1 MPNLFADTVKTVSLF
16 LLFSLSCATQAQ
28 FVIDN
33 FNTNQTLISVSAVG
47 SAGSTQRG
55 TMQGNE
61 RDLNVTVTSPGTI
74 TAQVRTGVFTY
85 TQDASAVGSAD
96 IVWDGID
103 GNASTLA
110 PSGLGVLNFTASS
123 QNAFML
129 GVNSC
134 NQSVSVTLT
143 IYSGGGTTKTVT
155 ITVPAATLPNFIV
168 IPYNTFS
175 GTGNFTTVGAVTLT
189 VNSSPGANLVI
200 DFLRTYDTTTAS
212 LVENYLTDIVLVD
225 NDGNGIASPG
235 DKLRYYIRVK
245 NNDTVPRTNV
255 LLNIATPAN
264 TTLGTI
270 TATPL
275 SRTDN
280 PSATSSPGQLYHTAQ
295 GTTLTVPGL
304 GSSAGLLTNDFQGAT
319 GDLAT
324 VVSFGAV
331 SYAATSVGETVA
343 AHSAGTAA
351 TFGGNSLTVNSDGG
365 LTLIPSSTFIGLI
378 SYQYRISNSAGRS
391 DTTASLAVGNRPFP

>member
-143 IYSGGGTTKTVT
+143 IYSGGGTTKTVRG
-155 ITVPAATLPNFIV
+155 VLPIILRLAPQVRHF
-168 IPYNTFS
+168 
-175 GTGNFTTVGAVTLT
+175 
-189 VNSSPGANLVI
+189 NL
-200 DFLRTYDTTTAS
+200 DDL
-212 LVENYLTDIVLVD
+212 
-225 NDGNGIASPG
+225 GI
-235 DKLRYYIRVK
+235 
-245 NNDTVPRTNV
+245 
-255 LLNIATPAN
+255 
-264 TTLGTI
+264 
-270 TATPL
+270 
-275 SRTDN
+275 
-280 PSATSSPGQLYHTAQ
+280 
-295 GTTLTVPGL
+295 
-304 GSSAGLLTNDFQGAT
+304 GSSRRDLLRG
-319 GDLAT
+319 
-324 VVSFGAV
+324 FGRIFFPQE
-331 SYAATSVGETVA
+331 SNET
-343 AHSAGTAA
+343 HC
-351 TFGGNSLTVNSDGG
+351 
-365 LTLIPSSTFIGLI
+365 
-378 SYQYRISNSAGRS
+378 
-391 DTTASLAVGNRPFP
+391 